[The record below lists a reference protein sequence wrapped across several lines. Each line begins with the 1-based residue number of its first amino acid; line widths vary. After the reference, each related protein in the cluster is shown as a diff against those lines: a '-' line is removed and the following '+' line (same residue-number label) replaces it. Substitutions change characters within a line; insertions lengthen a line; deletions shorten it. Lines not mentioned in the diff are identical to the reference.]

1 MRQLPAALP
10 LMAVNDRLRQQLR
23 MAPDPELPVELSEV
37 QRQLS
42 EWSGRTGRQ
51 PSDITSVDAVSGG
64 DWDEEPVCT
73 G

>member
-1 MRQLPAALP
+1 MRGSGLWLGLSLNGGYLVPRTHTCDPQRPVDP
-10 LMAVNDRLRQQLR
+10 SEIQQ
-23 MAPDPELPVELSEV
+23 
-37 QRQLS
+37 QLS

-51 PSDITSVDAVSGG
+51 PSVITSVDAVSGG